1 MISEDETKI
10 ITSIISHIEAGER
23 RIGIQQIASENYV
36 SSTFIIKM
44 CKRLGFEGYSELYYH
59 LSQTVDAYGKTTCTA
74 RLHERVD
81 NYRDGME
88 EDFCRLLVRL
98 VERVLVYE
106 DNRIEIVFHYQ
117 TQFDQAMA
125 VASSFD
131 GLAGLRKAV

>member
-59 LSQTVDAYGKTTCTA
+59 LSQTV
-74 RLHERVD
+74 
-81 NYRDGME
+81 
-88 EDFCRLLVRL
+88 
-98 VERVLVYE
+98 VLP
-106 DNRIEIVFHYQ
+106 
-117 TQFDQAMA
+117 
-125 VASSFD
+125 
-131 GLAGLRKAV
+131 